1 MSHSQLDT
9 ARINKATSWMLHALK
24 IVLGDQSI
32 RRYIILYY
40 YPTLVNKS
48 KKCIRT
54 FDAFVAKG
62 TTREDK
68 ANNIRK
74 YCSKMCSKPEFVVF
88 TASNIQRNRYDNE
101 THFQSYIIDNTLK
114 QLIVIDPA
122 YNSQAE
128 NGTGIYE
135 AEISHSI
142 IIPFFHRKKYIVQ
155 FVSLSTPAQLDTGDV
170 FCQSWSL
177 YLLIVMMRDS
187 QYQRNLTVEI
197 PLTQLDKYDMLLAFY
212 RQIFTDMP
220 ELQDNLRVEYEGEI
234 LESRGPN
241 RLTKLEKE
249 ELLSV
254 DAVELLMIL
263 TKYEM
268 KQ

>member
-1 MSHSQLDT
+1 MSSQEQSV
-9 ARINKATSWMLHALK
+9 SWLLHALK
-24 IVLGDQSI
+24 IVLGDESI

-40 YPTLVNKS
+40 HPGLLNTS

-54 FDAFVAKG
+54 FNAFVEKG

-68 ANNIRK
+68 ANEIRK
-74 YCSKMCSKPEFVVF
+74 YCTKMCRKEEIVVF

-114 QLIVIDPA
+114 KLIVIDPA
-122 YNSQAE
+122 YNQHNE
-128 NGTGIYE
+128 NGSGIYE
-135 AEISHSI
+135 AEVSHTVI
-142 IIPFFHRKKYIVQ
+142 VPFFQRKKYTVQ
-155 FVSLSTPAQLDTGDV
+155 FVTLSTPAQIDTDDV

-177 YLLIVMMRDS
+177 YILLSMMQNGSYLRD
-187 QYQRNLTVEI
+187 NAFDI
-197 PLTQLDKYDMLLAFY
+197 PETQLDKYDMLLAFY

-220 ELQDNLRVEYEGEI
+220 ELQENLRVEYEGEI

-241 RLTKLEKE
+241 RLKKLEKE
-249 ELLSV
+249 ALLQV
-254 DAVELLMIL
+254 DPVEILLGL

-268 KQ
+268 KH